1 MPVNSRGLMPTTS
14 RRSLYVLVVAAA
26 LLLWTAPTHAAQT
39 DPKAFVDGLVQQ
51 AMKMLNNPQM
61 SDAERQQ
68 RFSTLLQTGF
78 DIPRIARFVL
88 GRYWLS
94 ASDQDRSQFN
104 QLFAQWVVR
113 TYADRFKNYSG
124 EIVKV
129 TGARTESPTSYV
141 VTSELIHTN
150 GAPPTTIYWH
160 VNKVRDDLKIVDVEV
175 EGISM
180 ALTERE
186 EIASAIQRGGG
197 TVAGL
202 NQQLRQ
208 RLADGA
214 GSAGSPLAPD
224 QAQNH

>member
-1 MPVNSRGLMPTTS
+1 MLSTS
-14 RRSLYVLVVAAA
+14 RRSLSVLVVAAA
-26 LLLWTAPTHAAQT
+26 LLLWAVPVRAAQT
-39 DPKAFVDGLVQQ
+39 DPQVFVDGLVQQ
-51 AMKMLNNPQM
+51 ALTMLNNPQM
-61 SDAERQQ
+61 SDAEREQ

-94 ASDQDRSQFN
+94 ASDQERSQFSH
-104 QLFAQWVVR
+104 LFAQWVIQ
-113 TYADRFKNYSG
+113 TYAARFKDYSG
-124 EIVKV
+124 ETVKV

-141 VTSELIHTN
+141 VSSRLIRPN

-160 VNKVRDDLKIVDVEV
+160 VNKVGDDLKIVDVEV
-175 EGISM
+175 EGVSM

-186 EIASAIQRGGG
+186 EIASAIQRNGG

-202 NQQLRQ
+202 NQQLKQ
-208 RLADGA
+208 RVAGGA
-214 GSAGSPLAPD
+214 GSSGGSLAPD

>member
-1 MPVNSRGLMPTTS
+1 MLTTS
-14 RRSLYVLVVAAA
+14 RRSLSVLVVAAA
-26 LLLWTAPTHAAQT
+26 LLLWAAPVRAAQT

-51 AMKMLNNPQM
+51 ALTMLNNPQM
-61 SDAERQQ
+61 PDSEREQ
-68 RFSTLLQTGF
+68 RFSTLLQNGF

-94 ASDQDRSQFN
+94 ASDQDRSQFS

-113 TYADRFKNYSG
+113 TYAARFKDYSG
-124 EIVKV
+124 ETLKV
-129 TGARTESPTSYV
+129 IAARTESPTSYV
-141 VTSELIHTN
+141 VTSQLTHPN

-160 VNKVRDDLKIVDVEV
+160 VNKVGDDLKIVDVEV
-175 EGISM
+175 EGVSM

-186 EIASAIQRGGG
+186 EIASAIQRDGG

-202 NQQLRQ
+202 NQQLKQ
-208 RLADGA
+208 RLDSGA
-214 GSAGSPLAPD
+214 TSAGGALAPD

>member
-1 MPVNSRGLMPTTS
+1 MLITS
-14 RRSLYVLVVAAA
+14 RRSLSVLIVAAV
-26 LLLWTAPTHAAQT
+26 LLLWAAPTRAAQT

-51 AMKMLNNPQM
+51 AMTMLKNPQM
-61 SDAERQQ
+61 SDAEREQ

-88 GRYWLS
+88 GRYWLT
-94 ASDQDRSQFN
+94 ASDQDRNQFS

-124 EIVKV
+124 ETVKV

-150 GAPPTTIYWH
+150 GAPATTIYWH
-160 VNKVRDDLKIVDVEV
+160 VDKVSDDLKIVDVEV
-175 EGISM
+175 EGVSM

-186 EIASAIQRGGG
+186 EIASAIQRDGG

-208 RLADGA
+208 RLAGGA
-214 GSAGSPLAPD
+214 GSTTGGPLAPG
-224 QAQNH
+224 QAQTTKP